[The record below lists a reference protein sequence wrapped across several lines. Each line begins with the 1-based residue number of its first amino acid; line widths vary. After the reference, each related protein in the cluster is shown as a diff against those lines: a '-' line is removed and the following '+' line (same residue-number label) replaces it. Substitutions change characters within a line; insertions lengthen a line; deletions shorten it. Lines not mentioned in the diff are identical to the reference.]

1 MINPAHCPGLGTC
14 NTLVMFSVSSIL
26 LAFSQLVPHYHTS
39 SNDHPLSSNI
49 RDFTALP
56 RSTLVLHGLVKD
68 CVNFSFVESATMVE
82 GQTAHFCYFISPVVI
97 FKCVCRLDRAAK
109 INQSRGFAGVQK
121 GKGFMC
127 RDVISRVNLF
137 DSRLRN
143 SAGSLCSAEGSAW

>member
-1 MINPAHCPGLGTC
+1 MAAEGGGAVSRWT
-14 NTLVMFSVSSIL
+14 SSIQFL
-26 LAFSQLVPHYHTS
+26 LACIGGI
-39 SNDHPLSSNI
+39 N
-49 RDFTALP
+49 
-56 RSTLVLHGLVKD
+56 STLVLHGLVKD
-68 CVNFSFVESATMVE
+68 CVNFSFVESARMVE

-143 SAGSLCSAEGSAW
+143 SAGSLCSAEGSA